1 MLTIGPWQH
10 SSRVIIAPMAGVTD
24 KPFRNLCRQ
33 YGAWW
38 VVSEMISSDPKLWN
52 TVKSRH
58 RMHYHDESEP
68 RWIQIA
74 GAIPRMMADAA
85 QFNADRG
92 AQIIDINMGC
102 PAKKVCSR
110 AAGSALLRDEALVE
124 KILTCVV
131 DSVDIPVTLK
141 IRLGWSRE
149 EKNAVRIARIAEN
162 AGISLL
168 TVHGRTREC
177 KFEGEVDYGGIGEV
191 KSAVSIPVV
200 ANGDIDCPERARD
213 VLSTTGADAVMIGR
227 AAQGKP
233 WLAGMIDD
241 FLERG
246 EKRESP
252 GDDELRRILV
262 RHLVELHQFYG
273 EPMGVRIA
281 RKHVGW
287 YLRQS
292 ADSGEFRQSFN
303 RLQSAEEQIAAI
315 ETAPFELQ
323 ENLAA

>member
-1 MLTIGPWQH
+1 MLTIGPWHH
-10 SSRVIIAPMAGVTD
+10 SSRVIVAPMAGVTD
-24 KPFRNLCRQ
+24 RPFRDLCRQ
-33 YGAWW
+33 FGAWW
-38 VVSEMISSDPKLWN
+38 LVSEMISSDPRLRN
-52 TVKSRH
+52 TRKSRH
-58 RMHYHDESEP
+58 RMQYHNESEP

-74 GAIPRMMADAA
+74 GAIPHMMAEAA
-85 QFNADRG
+85 RFNADRG

-102 PAKKVCSR
+102 PAKKVCNR
-110 AAGSALLRDEALVE
+110 AAGSALLRDERLVE

-149 EKNAVRIARIAEN
+149 EQNAVRVARIAEE

-177 KFEGEVDYGGIGEV
+177 KFGGEVDYGAIAEV

-200 ANGDIDCPERARD
+200 ANGDIDCPERASE
-213 VLSTTGADAVMIGR
+213 VLAITGADAVMIGR
-227 AAQGKP
+227 AAQGRP
-233 WLAGMIDD
+233 WLAGIIDD
-241 FLERG
+241 YLETG
-246 EKRESP
+246 EKRKSP
-252 GDDELRRILV
+252 GGEELRRTLI

-287 YLRQS
+287 YLQT
-292 ADSGEFRQSFN
+292 ATGHEFRQSFN
-303 RLQSAEEQIAAI
+303 RLQTAQEQIAAI
-315 ETAPFELQ
+315 ETTPFQLQ
-323 ENLAA
+323 EDLAA